1 MNIRQRIPRAGDPE
15 GTFDGYA
22 LPHGRY
28 RARRSHGP
36 KYFVTL
42 GVWVLAL
49 VTAMLVLTL
58 IDTEVA
64 NVPTRYVC
72 PPDCGSPPTGL
83 PVATN
88 PRFTAADGSFSVSY
102 PVAGAAYEVTTD
114 ANGVTAEWIAGDG
127 GTLRLFSQPAQ
138 GRNARQV
145 VEQFMADAFPNT
157 VVAYELPNAT
167 VGYQLGYGV
176 VGDFEPLGS
185 ANRADATR
193 VIVVAAIKNDLA
205 LIAAAAGPFREFA
218 PGVGP
223 GPPSPANLQ
232 IAQDMG
238 KYVNSFVWRGD
249 PPR

>member
-1 MNIRQRIPRAGDPE
+1 MTARSVGPE
-15 GTFDGYA
+15 DTFDGYA

-28 RARRSHGP
+28 RARRSRGP

-42 GVWVLAL
+42 GVWVLSL
-49 VTAMLVLTL
+49 VAAMLVLTL
-58 IDTEVA
+58 IDTQVA

-88 PRFTAADGSFSVSY
+88 PRFTAPDGSFSVSY

-114 ANGVTAEWIAGDG
+114 DNGVTALWTAGDG

-145 VEQFMADAFPNT
+145 VEQFMQGAFPNAVT
-157 VVAYELPNAT
+157 SYELPNAT
-167 VGYQLGYGV
+167 VGYHLGYGV
-176 VGDFEPLGS
+176 VADFQPLGT

-218 PGVGP
+218 PGNGP

-238 KYVNSFVWRGD
+238 KYVNSFFWRGD